1 MIYNGH
7 SSYRKFAPNN
17 NKGIKLDM
25 AYCLVN
31 WILFIE
37 YTDKIAQKKQLAKYY
52 KADAYFYF
60 NLFIT

>member
-7 SSYRKFAPNN
+7 SSYRNLAPNN
-17 NKGIKLDM
+17 NKRMKLDM

-37 YTDKIAQKKQLAKYY
+37 YPDKTA
-52 KADAYFYF
+52 
-60 NLFIT
+60 